1 MALSPQILAAAFSL
15 GGVFC
20 WGTSDFL
27 GGYASRRAN
36 AFLVTTIAHGSGL
49 VLMASLAFTTHA
61 TPLSGHSAAWAFA
74 AGTSGGLGLALFY
87 RALSKGNMGLAA
99 PVAALLGAAIPTVV
113 GILTEGWPEA
123 THLLGFVLAGVG
135 IWLISRSGNGA
146 GTAGIGLAAISG
158 IGFAGFYLGMKAA
171 GEGSALWMATLTRT
185 GALAITASVV
195 LFQRRFHEI
204 VRSSAFWGAIAG
216 CLDTTGTACFVRAS
230 QMGRLDSA
238 VVLTSLYPAVTVLLA
253 RWILHEHFT
262 RWKTVGM
269 IAALVAVPLIAAN

>member
-1 MALSPQILAAAFSL
+1 MAAAFSL
-15 GGVFC
+15 GGVLC

-36 AFLVTTIAHGSGL
+36 ACLVTTIAHASGL
-49 VLMASLAFTTHA
+49 FLMSSLAFSTHA
-61 TPLSGHSAAWAFA
+61 TPLSGHSAAWALA
-74 AGTSGGLGLALFY
+74 AGASGGTGLALFY

-113 GILTEGWPEA
+113 GILIEGLPDA
-123 THLLGFVLAGVG
+123 THLLGFLLAGVG
-135 IWLISRSGNGA
+135 IWLISRTADG

-158 IGFAGFYLGMKAA
+158 IGFAGFYLGMKFA

-185 GALAITASVV
+185 GALIITGIVV

-204 VRSSAFWGAIAG
+204 VGSSAFWGAIAG

-230 QMGRLDSA
+230 QAGRLDSA
-238 VVLTSLYPAVTVLLA
+238 VVLTSLYPAITVLLA
-253 RWILHEHFT
+253 RWFLHEHFT

-269 IAALVAVPLIAAN
+269 LAALAAVPLIAAR